1 MHSDFVSADVPVS
14 LLSVAL
20 VVFVLEGFQMTRH
33 VAVLQGTQHAT
44 QQLRWGSS
52 TVGRCLLCVFKV
64 FNCLIMTPGGVF
76 FIVFVSFTVLR
87 LV

>member
-33 VAVLQGTQHAT
+33 VAVLQGI
-44 QQLRWGSS
+44 S
-52 TVGRCLLCVFKV
+52 VGDHPLLGDACCVSLKCL
-64 FNCLIMTPGGVF
+64 
-76 FIVFVSFTVLR
+76 TVLS
-87 LV
+87 

>member
-33 VAVLQGTQHAT
+33 VAVLQGT